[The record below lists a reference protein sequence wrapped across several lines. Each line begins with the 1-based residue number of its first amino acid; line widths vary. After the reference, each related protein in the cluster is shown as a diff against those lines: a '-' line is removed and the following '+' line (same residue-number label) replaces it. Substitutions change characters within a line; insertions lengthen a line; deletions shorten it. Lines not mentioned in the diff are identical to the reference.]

1 MLFCFRCCYLCIGL
15 AVVVVSSILV
25 SLFMRHGAGHSILV
39 LLFMQHA
46 NNVGWHFDF
55 GLGVAFFSMTLLV
68 PPLLSMFVLLFME
81 QSCCFGDCFVPSV
94 VVSLSVQ
101 CSCKWCRSFYFGV
114 VICVTCK

>member
-25 SLFMRHGAGHSILV
+25 SLFMRHGVGHSILV

-68 PPLLSMFVLLFME
+68 PPFFQCLCCCLWNNPVVLVIALFLQLWCHCLCNALVSGVAPSILVLSFV
-81 QSCCFGDCFVPSV
+81 
-94 VVSLSVQ
+94 
-101 CSCKWCRSFYFGV
+101 
-114 VICVTCK
+114 